1 MGARK
6 TPKAKSDASRAARKA
21 VAGARSGSRRGTVMW
36 IAATVVVSA
45 ALLGA
50 VIVSVNKTGGDR
62 DSETGAVTLNS
73 TPATVAVG
81 ADSLPPWPAPSDAA
95 AAMRAAGLPMM
106 SAEGSVEHI
115 HAHLDVLVDG
125 QAVPVPPDIGIDR
138 SRGGMSAL
146 HTHDGNGVIHV
157 ESPAKRKFSLGEF
170 FSEWG
175 VSLSG
180 DNIGGLR
187 AVDGKTVRVFVNG
200 TLQTG
205 NPAAITFGPHDEIAV
220 VYGIPQPG
228 ESIPAKYDFPA
239 GV

>member
-6 TPKAKSDASRAARKA
+6 TPRAKSSRNTRKA
-21 VAGARSGSRRGTVMW
+21 VTRARSDSGRGTLLW
-36 IAATVVVSA
+36 IGATVVVSA

-50 VIVSVNKTGGDR
+50 VIVSLDKTGGDR
-62 DSETGAVTLNS
+62 ESEAGAVTLNS

-81 ADSLPPWPAPSDAA
+81 ADSLPPWSAPSDAA

-125 QAVPVPPDIGIDR
+125 QAVPVPADIGVDR

-157 ESPAKRKFSLGEF
+157 ESPARRQFSLGEF

-175 VSLSG
+175 VSLSA

-187 AVDGKTVRVFVNG
+187 AADGKTVRVFVNG
-200 TLQTG
+200 TLRSG
-205 NPAAITFGPHDEIAV
+205 SPAAITFGPRDEIAV
-220 VYGIPQPG
+220 VYGIPRPG

-239 GV
+239 GD